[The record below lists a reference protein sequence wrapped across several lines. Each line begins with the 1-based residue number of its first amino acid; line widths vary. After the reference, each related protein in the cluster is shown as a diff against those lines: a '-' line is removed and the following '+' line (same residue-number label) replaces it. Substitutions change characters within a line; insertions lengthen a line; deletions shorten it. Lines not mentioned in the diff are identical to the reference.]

1 MVVMDINV
9 GATDKSV
16 RTIVGAVAGVLSLA
30 TLAGQLTV
38 PDLASPVLGIVALIM
53 LGTAATRSCPVYSI
67 LGMSTCPR
75 NAGP

>member
-1 MVVMDINV
+1 MDVNV

-16 RTIVGAVAGVLSLA
+16 RTLTGAIAGVLSLA
-30 TLAGQLTV
+30 ILAGQLTV
-38 PDLASPVLGIVALIM
+38 PALASPVLGVVALIM
-53 LGTAATRSCPVYSI
+53 LGTAATRSCPVYSM

>member
-1 MVVMDINV
+1 MDVDV

-16 RTIVGAVAGVLSLA
+16 RTLIGAIAGVLSLA
-30 TLAGQLTV
+30 ILAGQLAV
-38 PDLASPVLGIVALIM
+38 PTLASPVLGVVALIM
-53 LGTAATRSCPVYSI
+53 LGTAATRSCPVYSV

>member
-1 MVVMDINV
+1 MDVNV

-16 RTIVGAVAGVLSLA
+16 RTLIGAIAGVLSLA
-30 TLAGQLTV
+30 ILAGQLAV
-38 PDLASPVLGIVALIM
+38 PPLASPVLGVVALIM
-53 LGTAATRSCPVYSI
+53 LGTAATRSCPVYSV

>member
-1 MVVMDINV
+1 MDINV

-16 RTIVGAVAGVLSLA
+16 RTIIGAIAGVLSLA
-30 TLAGQLTV
+30 ILAGQLAIPV
-38 PDLASPVLGIVALIM
+38 LASPILGIVALMM
-53 LGTAATRSCPVYSI
+53 LGTAATGSCPVYSV

>member
-1 MVVMDINV
+1 MDINV

-30 TLAGQLTV
+30 ILAGQLGA
-38 PDLASPVLGIVALIM
+38 PALASPVLGVVALVM
-53 LGTAATRSCPVYSI
+53 LGTAATRSCPVYSV

>member
-1 MVVMDINV
+1 MDINV

-16 RTIVGAVAGVLSLA
+16 RTIIGAIAGVLSLA
-30 TLAGQLTV
+30 ILAGQLAV
-38 PDLASPVLGIVALIM
+38 PVLASPILGIVALMM
-53 LGTAATRSCPVYSI
+53 LGTAAAGSCPVYSV

>member
-1 MVVMDINV
+1 MDINV

-16 RTIVGAVAGVLSLA
+16 RTIVGAVAGVISLA
-30 TLAGQLTV
+30 ILAGQLAA
-38 PDLASPVLGIVALIM
+38 PALASPVLGVVALIM
-53 LGTAATRSCPVYSI
+53 LGTAATRSCPVYSV

>member
-1 MVVMDINV
+1 MDINV

-16 RTIVGAVAGVLSLA
+16 RTIIGAIAGVLSLA
-30 TLAGQLTV
+30 ILAGQLAV
-38 PDLASPVLGIVALIM
+38 PVLASPILGIVALMM
-53 LGTAATRSCPVYSI
+53 LGTAATGSCPVYSV

>member
-1 MVVMDINV
+1 MDINV

-16 RTIVGAVAGVLSLA
+16 RTIIGAIAGVLSLA
-30 TLAGQLTV
+30 ILAGQLAV
-38 PDLASPVLGIVALIM
+38 PVLASPVLGLVALMM
-53 LGTAATRSCPVYSI
+53 LGTAATGSCPVYSV

>member
-1 MVVMDINV
+1 MDINV

-16 RTIVGAVAGVLSLA
+16 RTVVGAVAGVLSLA
-30 TLAGQLTV
+30 ILAGQLGA
-38 PDLASPVLGIVALIM
+38 PALASPVLGVVALVM
-53 LGTAATRSCPVYSI
+53 LGTAATRSCPVYSV

>member
-1 MVVMDINV
+1 MDINV

-16 RTIVGAVAGVLSLA
+16 RTIIGAIGGVLSLA
-30 TLAGQLTV
+30 ILDGQLAV
-38 PDLASPVLGIVALIM
+38 PVLASPILGIVALMM
-53 LGTAATRSCPVYSI
+53 LGTAATGSCPVYSV